1 MKYIGLINKATSCNI
16 NLSAILQVRFDDAS
30 SSVRDT
36 VEIGIVVPTD
46 AHFISNSSQY
56 ERLRCMFNSLADAFI
71 HSCIFKTLRILIPVI
86 SGWILQG
93 LKLPDINFLS
103 FTTFVS
109 TTFLYKPPYTYKI
122 SFIEMRKGG
131 RGRQSV
137 VA

>member
-56 ERLRCMFNSLADAFI
+56 
-71 HSCIFKTLRILIPVI
+71 K
-86 SGWILQG
+86 
-93 LKLPDINFLS
+93 
-103 FTTFVS
+103 
-109 TTFLYKPPYTYKI
+109 
-122 SFIEMRKGG
+122 
-131 RGRQSV
+131 
-137 VA
+137 